1 MVALA
6 DLLGPDSAID
16 LPLVVLAGLA
26 EHGQEHDR
34 PVGRTPV
41 RYPDGGPGKPEPQF
55 PDLAFEVLRCSDQGP
70 PSELSFSA
78 SMPAI
83 SSLRL

>member
-26 EHGQEHDR
+26 KHRQEHDR

-41 RYPDGGPGKPEPQF
+41 RLP
-55 PDLAFEVLRCSDQGP
+55 
-70 PSELSFSA
+70 
-78 SMPAI
+78 
-83 SSLRL
+83 